1 MMRPRYRNDTVR
13 IMVRRNIVRRSLI
26 GVGGVRLFDVPGLVY
41 PPEMLVEQPAPQDDM
56 LTEVPPWAISIE
68 HAAAILHCCPSSARI
83 LLNKADVE
91 KCKVKLPKMNP
102 AYYWRKSQVEAV
114 AAARPKELSAVP
126 DAYMSATD
134 AARYLNVARSTLNR
148 YLQHGVLASLLV
160 RFRTPAG
167 SLCLKQ
173 FFLRDD
179 VEKLHNYRIA
189 LRHRQCHV
197 PINEYLRL
205 KHASQGGASEQAKP
219 NLRA

>member
-1 MMRPRYRNDTVR
+1 MMRSRYRNDTVR

-41 PPEMLVEQPAPQDDM
+41 PPEMLVEQPPSQHDM
-56 LTEVPPWAISIE
+56 LTEIPPWAISIG

-91 KCKVKLPKMNP
+91 KCKVKLPRMNP

-114 AAARPKELSAVP
+114 AAARPQELSAVP
-126 DAYMSATD
+126 ESYMSATD
-134 AARYLNVARSTLNR
+134 TARYLNVARSTLNR

-167 SLCLKQ
+167 ALCLKQ

-179 VEKLHNYRIA
+179 VEKLHLYRSA
-189 LRHRQCHV
+189 MRRRQRHV
-197 PINEYLRL
+197 PIEAYLRMKL
-205 KHASQGGASEQAKP
+205 SSQDGSPEQQKTNFHA
-219 NLRA
+219 